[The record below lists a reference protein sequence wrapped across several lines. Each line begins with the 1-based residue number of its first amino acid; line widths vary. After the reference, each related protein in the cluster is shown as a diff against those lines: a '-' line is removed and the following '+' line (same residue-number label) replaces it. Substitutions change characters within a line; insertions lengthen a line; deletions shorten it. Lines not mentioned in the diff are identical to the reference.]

1 MFQEKLNTRK
11 KIGLAL
17 LGVVLLY
24 WIAIPIL
31 PFTNIPNKAVVIP
44 VLVVVGEVFFVGA
57 VALLGKEYWESIKKW
72 AARLFSR
79 KGNYSK

>member
-11 KIGLAL
+11 KIGLVL

-24 WIAIPIL
+24 WIAVPIL

-44 VLVVVGEVFFVGA
+44 VLVVVDEVF
-57 VALLGKEYWESIKKW
+57 LW
-72 AARLFSR
+72 ARLR
-79 KGNYSK
+79 Y